1 MKQKIE
7 SLDYAFNGID
17 IYTMDL
23 EELCVK
29 FKEESNGLKC
39 DVFFTGYSNSTSFDI
54 QSRLIN
60 NIERIKDIN
69 PEYIVAI
76 LDYFWV
82 KDIVDILGEEKLYW
96 LSNIYDD
103 VKGSM
108 AFKGRLVD
116 DMHLLEDDVYASR
129 YRSYLY
135 YLADTYYS
143 FLEPY
148 IISYEVLLSKLDEF
162 FDFITDNQV
171 SDSSFINDILFDFK
185 ENAGNVLWNKLLSE
199 DLNKLERLF
208 YNFKER
214 RINEDLLTI

>member
-1 MKQKIE
+1 MEQKIG
-7 SLDYAFNGID
+7 SLDDVFKGID
-17 IYTMDL
+17 VNTMDL
-23 EELCVK
+23 EELCAK
-29 FKEESNGLKC
+29 FTEESKGLKC
-39 DVFFTGYSNSTSFDI
+39 SFYEDYCDYILSFGI
-54 QSRLIN
+54 QSRLIS
-60 NIERIKDIN
+60 NIEKIKDIN

-82 KDIVDILGEEKLYW
+82 KEIVDILGEEKLYW

-116 DMHLLEDDVYASR
+116 DMQLMAESDVND

-208 YNFKER
+208 YSFKER